1 MALTWIFEGASS
13 LAKAFVKEL
22 IAPLVAEYATSHEA
36 PTFPHTEEML
46 IILPE
51 WLCKKWGTSSFDKN
65 IGAVTFVFQI

>member
-1 MALTWIFEGASS
+1 MFKKKQREEQQRQLNDYTRPDEYEI
-13 LAKAFVKEL
+13 LKKKTVKEL

-51 WLCKKWGTSSFDKN
+51 WLCKK
-65 IGAVTFVFQI
+65 